1 MGERLLCKQEVVG
14 SIPSGSTIFLNDG
27 SDAIMT
33 KLIVRLMKYSV
44 PVRGENRNGE
54 IFYIVKR
61 QITRTS
67 VRTTARLVE
76 TDVV

>member
-1 MGERLLCKQEVVG
+1 MQAGGRRFDPVWLHHF
-14 SIPSGSTIFLNDG
+14 PNDG
-27 SDAIMT
+27 SDAVVTKLT

-61 QITRTS
+61 QITRTF
-67 VRTTARLVE
+67 VRTTAGLLE

>member
-1 MGERLLCKQEVVG
+1 
-14 SIPSGSTIFLNDG
+14 
-27 SDAIMT
+27 MT
-33 KLIVRLMKYSV
+33 KLTKRIVRLMKYSV

-61 QITRTS
+61 QITRTI

-76 TDVV
+76 TVVV

>member
-1 MGERLLCKQEVVG
+1 
-14 SIPSGSTIFLNDG
+14 
-27 SDAIMT
+27 MT
-33 KLIVRLMKYSV
+33 KLTKRIVRLMKYSV

-67 VRTTARLVE
+67 VRVPARECETA
-76 TDVV
+76 VV

>member
-1 MGERLLCKQEVVG
+1 MLCKHEVVG
-14 SIPSGSTIFLNDG
+14 SIPSGSTIFPNDG

-33 KLIVRLMKYSV
+33 KLAKRIVRLMKYSV

-67 VRTTARLVE
+67 VRVPARECE